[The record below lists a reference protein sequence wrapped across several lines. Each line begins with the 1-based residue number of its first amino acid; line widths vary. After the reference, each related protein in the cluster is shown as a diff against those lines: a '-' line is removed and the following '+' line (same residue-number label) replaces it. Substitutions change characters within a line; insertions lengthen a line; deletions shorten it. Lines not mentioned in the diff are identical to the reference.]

1 MVMVCAVEVQV
12 QNTQA
17 LEPFQASILDAYY
30 DDDLDNELCCSLYFK
45 SGPHFLS
52 T

>member
-1 MVMVCAVEVQV
+1 MVMVCVVEVQV
-12 QNTQA
+12 RNTQA
-17 LEPFQASILDAYY
+17 FEPFQPSILDVYY
-30 DDDLDNELCCSLYFK
+30 DDLDNELCRSLYFK